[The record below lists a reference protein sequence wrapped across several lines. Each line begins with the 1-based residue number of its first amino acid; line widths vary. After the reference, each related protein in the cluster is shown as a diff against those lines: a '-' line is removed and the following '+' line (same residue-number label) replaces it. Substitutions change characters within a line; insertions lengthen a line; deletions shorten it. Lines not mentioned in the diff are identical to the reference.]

1 MKTLVDYESLADF
14 LLGYVCEVKGVLETI
29 AFLMADRKSVV

>member
-1 MKTLVDYESLADF
+1 MVVIKKDGTEEVIIGRNLLFLAIAA
-14 LLGYVCEVKGVLETI
+14 I